1 MLACVCDRLSGAGVY
16 LLAPLYVGF
25 VAMLCLLCRAP
36 DGGFWLLAAAG
47 ALAGAMAICSL
58 VLFAASAPRVAPLQ
72 QAALRAT
79 ASHGAAR
86 PAPQRVV
93 QMITRT
99 CSQHCAGS
107 DGARERFTVS
117 CFHAHCRARGPS
129 KAVD

>member
-1 MLACVCDRLSGAGVY
+1 MPARVCDRLSGAGVY

-58 VLFAASAPRVAPLQ
+58 VFFAASAPRVAPLQ
-72 QAALRAT
+72 PAALRAT

-86 PAPQRVV
+86 PAPQRIG
-93 QMITRT
+93 QMTTRT
-99 CSQHCAGS
+99 CSQHCAGA

-129 KAVD
+129 KAAD